1 DPRGVSA
8 GARVHLRG
16 GRSRL
21 QQRAARQLPAAG
33 RNAGTYADAG
43 VLRPLCCRPDGW
55 RFATGRRTCPMKLRD
70 PDLLRTRAFIG
81 GKWLDA
87 PSGATHPVIN
97 PATREPIGTVPD
109 MGVAETRLAI
119 EAASEAF
126 PAWAALTAKERAG
139 ILRRWYE
146 LLVAN

>member
-1 DPRGVSA
+1 
-8 GARVHLRG
+8 
-16 GRSRL
+16 
-21 QQRAARQLPAAG
+21 
-33 RNAGTYADAG
+33 
-43 VLRPLCCRPDGW
+43 
-55 RFATGRRTCPMKLRD
+55 MKLRD

-87 PSGATHPVIN
+87 ANDATHPVVN

-126 PAWAALTAKERAG
+126 APWAVLTAKERAA

-146 LLVAN
+146 LLMANHSMKAAP